1 MVSNDDN
8 ELTFN
13 YNDDENNYKNGNA
26 NDLPNNNENNEIEKL
41 NGTEELDNIDD
52 LTKHSLILRET
63 IDENGQLVK
72 GYFCQQCNLSFNT
85 IEDFLAY
92 HPCTEDIENENE
104 QSRPMDVVQT
114 STDGKLWDLVENLD
128 EIEEDHNESTI
139 VEMKPNINNV
149 DADDERYFCCHCQQ
163 VFKDLNTAENHQCS
177 NEFQTTENVEEVDDY
192 CP

>member
-1 MVSNDDN
+1 MISNDDN

-13 YNDDENNYKNGNA
+13 YNDDENCFNNSNA
-26 NDLPNNNENNEIEKL
+26 NDLPNNNEDNEIEKP
-41 NGTEELDNIDD
+41 NDVEELDNIND

-104 QSRPMDVVQT
+104 QSQPMDVVQT
-114 STDGKLWDLVENLD
+114 STGGKLWDLVENLD
-128 EIEEDHNESTI
+128 EIEEDRNESTI

-163 VFKDLNTAENHQCS
+163 VFKDLDTAENHQCS
-177 NEFQTTENVEEVDDY
+177 NEFQNAENIGEVDDY
-192 CP
+192 LL